1 MRARRQVRGDEPAPA
16 SADRAA
22 FCAGTGT
29 RKTVSSPSM
38 RILIPVLAL
47 VSTLVPTPAPA
58 QLLAAKDGPIAY
70 GHHHL
75 NVSDLAAHR
84 TFWVDGLGGT
94 PVVIGT
100 SKAERIK
107 FRNVLVFF
115 TEQKPTGGT
124 RGTVVNHVGFEVP
137 NLRAAIDRLKAAGFP
152 MATRGE
158 APATM
163 PVVDDI
169 ASNPS
174 GSKLAFVLGP
184 DETKVE
190 LIENTA
196 VPAMVMHHIHWS
208 APDVAAMKAW
218 YVQMLGAK
226 PGMRGTFEAGDL
238 PGVNLTFGG
247 AAGATVVPTK
257 GRALDHIGFEV
268 RNLEQLV
275 KDLEAKGVKFDR
287 PYTKVPALGIAIA
300 FLTDPW
306 GTYIELTEGLAAV
319 P

>member
-1 MRARRQVRGDEPAPA
+1 MRTLLATV
-16 SADRAA
+16 
-22 FCAGTGT
+22 
-29 RKTVSSPSM
+29 VSS
-38 RILIPVLAL
+38 IL
-47 VSTLVPTPAPA
+47 LVPVTSSA
-58 QLLAAKDGPIAY
+58 QLVAAKDGPVAY

-75 NVSDLAAHR
+75 NVTDLAAHR
-84 TFWVDGLGGT
+84 KFWVDALGGT
-94 PVVIGT
+94 PVIIGT
-100 SKAERIK
+100 SKAERVK

-115 TEQKPTGGT
+115 SEQKPTGGT
-124 RGTVVNHVGFEVP
+124 KGSVVNHVGFEVP
-137 NLRAAIDRLKAAGFP
+137 NLRAAIDKLKAAGFP
-152 MATRGE
+152 MATAGE
-158 APATM
+158 APSTM
-163 PVVDDI
+163 PVKDDI
-169 ASNPS
+169 ATNPS

-196 VPAMVMHHIHWS
+196 VPAIVMHHIHWA
-208 APDVAAMKAW
+208 APDVAAMKTW
-218 YVQMLGAK
+218 YVQMFGAR

-257 GRALDHIGFEV
+257 GRSLDHIGFEV

>member
-1 MRARRQVRGDEPAPA
+1 MRTFIAAVVSSLLLVPAAA
-16 SADRAA
+16 SAQ
-22 FCAGTGT
+22 
-29 RKTVSSPSM
+29 
-38 RILIPVLAL
+38 L
-47 VSTLVPTPAPA
+47 V
-58 QLLAAKDGPIAY
+58 AAKDGPIAY
-70 GHHHL
+70 GHHHI

-84 TFWVDGLGGT
+84 KFWVDGLGGT
-94 PVVIGT
+94 PVIIGT
-100 SKAERIK
+100 SKPERIK

-124 RGTVVNHVGFEVP
+124 KGTVVNHVGFEVP
-137 NLRAAIDRLKAAGFP
+137 NLRAAVDKLKAAGFQ
-152 MATRGE
+152 MATAAE
-158 APATM
+158 SPATAKIA
-163 PVVDDI
+163 DDI
-169 ASNPS
+169 ATNAA
-174 GSKLAFVLGP
+174 GGRLAYVMGP

-196 VPAMVMHHIHWS
+196 VPSMVMHHIHWA

-218 YVQMLGAK
+218 YVQMFGAK

-319 P
+319 Q

>member
-1 MRARRQVRGDEPAPA
+1 MRTFIAAAVSSLLLVPAAA
-16 SADRAA
+16 SAQ
-22 FCAGTGT
+22 
-29 RKTVSSPSM
+29 
-38 RILIPVLAL
+38 L
-47 VSTLVPTPAPA
+47 V
-58 QLLAAKDGPIAY
+58 AAKDGPIAY
-70 GHHHL
+70 GHHHI

-94 PVVIGT
+94 PVIIGT

-137 NLRAAIDRLKAAGFP
+137 NLRAAIDRLKGAGFA
-152 MATRGE
+152 MATAGE
-158 APATM
+158 APSTM
-163 PVVDDI
+163 PVKDDI
-169 ASNPS
+169 ATNPT
-174 GSKLAFVLGP
+174 GGRLAFVLGP

-196 VPAMVMHHIHWS
+196 VPAIVMHHIHWA

-218 YVQMLGAK
+218 YVQMFGAK

-247 AAGATVVPTK
+247 AAGATVAPTK

-319 P
+319 Q

>member
-1 MRARRQVRGDEPAPA
+1 MRTCL
-16 SADRAA
+16 AA
-22 FCAGTGT
+22 
-29 RKTVSSPSM
+29 VMSSM
-38 RILIPVLAL
+38 L
-47 VSTLVPTPAPA
+47 LVPVTSSA
-58 QLLAAKDGPIAY
+58 QLVAAKDGPVAY

-75 NVSDLAAHR
+75 NVTDLAAHR
-84 TFWVDGLGGT
+84 KFWVDALGGT
-94 PVVIGT
+94 PVIIGT
-100 SKAERIK
+100 SKAERVK

-124 RGTVVNHVGFEVP
+124 RGSVVNHVGFEVP
-137 NLRAAIDRLKAAGFP
+137 NLRAAIDRLEAAGFP
-152 MATRGE
+152 MATAGE
-158 APATM
+158 APSTM
-163 PVVDDI
+163 PVKDDI
-169 ASNPS
+169 ATNPS
-174 GSKLAFVLGP
+174 GNKLAFVLGP

-190 LIENTA
+190 LIENAT
-196 VPAMVMHHIHWS
+196 VPAIVMHHIHWA

-218 YVQMLGAK
+218 YVQMFGAR

-257 GRALDHIGFEV
+257 GRSLDHIGFEV

-275 KDLEAKGVKFDR
+275 KDLEAKGVTFDR
-287 PYTKVPALGIAIA
+287 PYTKVAALGIAIA

-306 GTYIELTEGLAAV
+306 GTNIELTEGLAAV

>member
-115 TEQKPTGGT
+115 TEQKPSGGT

-196 VPAMVMHHIHWS
+196 VPAMVMHHIHWA

>member
-1 MRARRQVRGDEPAPA
+1 MRTFFAIAVSSLLLVPVTA
-16 SADRAA
+16 SAQ
-22 FCAGTGT
+22 
-29 RKTVSSPSM
+29 
-38 RILIPVLAL
+38 L
-47 VSTLVPTPAPA
+47 V
-58 QLLAAKDGPIAY
+58 AAKDGPIAY
-70 GHHHL
+70 GHHHI

-84 TFWVDGLGGT
+84 KFWVDGLGGT
-94 PVVIGT
+94 PVIIGT

-124 RGTVVNHVGFEVP
+124 KGTVVNHVGFEVP
-137 NLRAAIDRLKAAGFP
+137 NLRAAVDRLKGAGFA
-152 MATRGE
+152 MATAAE
-158 APATM
+158 SPATAK
-163 PVVDDI
+163 VADDI
-169 ASNPS
+169 ATNAA
-174 GSKLAFVLGP
+174 GGRLAYVLGP

-196 VPAMVMHHIHWS
+196 VPGMVMHHIHWA

-218 YVQMLGAK
+218 YVQMFGAK

-319 P
+319 Q

>member
-47 VSTLVPTPAPA
+47 ASTLVPTLAPA

-196 VPAMVMHHIHWS
+196 VPAMVMHHIHWA